1 MNFFDKNV
9 VIKAMGNVKLQD
21 PATNLAIATS
31 IASSYFKIPM
41 NPDIVM
47 IGDIGLTGELKKV
60 QSLESKIKEAE
71 RMGFKKIIIPNQN
84 VSGTYSIDIVK
95 ASTIKQAIDA
105 ALFKKED

>member
-1 MNFFDKNV
+1 
-9 VIKAMGNVKLQD
+9 
-21 PATNLAIATS
+21 
-31 IASSYFKIPM
+31 
-41 NPDIVM
+41 M

-105 ALFKKED
+105 ALFQKED